1 MKLCLVFLLFF
12 CYNLLD
18 AQVTQ
23 PKKIGIIAGSN
34 YKDTLKNVDVRE
46 RLVQLAMN
54 NPNYEIS
61 DRLTYIALYQLRLAK
76 GSWLSALSAQGNV
89 NEFTVNEL
97 FGSTNPAV
105 STNITIYPKYNLG
118 LSIPF
123 DLFNRNSNNV
133 KIARENLYIAQAQKN
148 ERFREIKADVLTKY
162 EDYLLIK
169 QKLELQSQITTD
181 AYTNYQIAERDYR
194 LNVIKAEDLS
204 RAYKNWVGEQ
214 VFKLSIQRDLNVSKI
229 DLEKVIGVKF
239 EDVFREN

>member
-1 MKLCLVFLLFF
+1 MKLCLMLLLFLS
-12 CYNLLD
+12 YNLLD

-23 PKKIGIIAGSN
+23 PKKIGIVAGSN

-54 NPNYEIS
+54 NPNYEVS

-76 GSWLSALSAQGNV
+76 GSWLSALSAQGNM

-97 FGSTNPAV
+97 VGAGNATTSSFVNF
-105 STNITIYPKYNLG
+105 YPKYNLG
-118 LSIPF
+118 LTISF

-133 KIARENLYIAQAQKN
+133 KIARQNLYIAQAQKN

-194 LNVIKAEDLS
+194 LNVIKAEELS
-204 RAYKNWVGEQ
+204 KTYKNWVAEQ
-214 VFKLSIQRDLNVSKI
+214 VAKLSIQRDLNVSKI

-239 EDVFREN
+239 EDLFREN

>member
-1 MKLCLVFLLFF
+1 MKQCLVVLLFF
-12 CYNLLD
+12 CYKLLD
-18 AQVTQ
+18 AQVPQ
-23 PKKIGIIAGSN
+23 QKKIGIAAGSN

-76 GSWLSALSAQGNV
+76 GSWLAALSAQGNM

-97 FGSTNPAV
+97 VGINNPA
-105 STNITIYPKYNLG
+105 TNTNLNFYPKYNLG

-181 AYTNYQIAERDYR
+181 SYTNYQIAERDYR

-204 RAYKNWVGEQ
+204 RAYKSWVAEQ
-214 VFKLSIQRDLNVSKI
+214 VSKLSIQRDLNVSKI